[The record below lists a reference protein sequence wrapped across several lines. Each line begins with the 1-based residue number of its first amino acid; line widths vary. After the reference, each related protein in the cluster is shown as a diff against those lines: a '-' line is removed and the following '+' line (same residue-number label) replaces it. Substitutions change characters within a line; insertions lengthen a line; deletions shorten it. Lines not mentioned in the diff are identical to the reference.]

1 MSIKT
6 ISIIAVTVAA
16 LFAAV
21 GTAYR
26 LDAREPK
33 KPYPKAT
40 PPPPASNVFVESQ
53 EPAMTE
59 AQIEAQARDH
69 NAQLERQI
77 ERALL
82 ARDPHQRET
91 VFTFLVPELLQF
103 EPERLVGLFAR
114 LQGEPR
120 DALREELARQWI
132 SRDRDAAIRWMKSL
146 EDERE
151 RKHAAHVAVDS
162 LAAIAPEQ
170 AIYVANQFDV
180 GRDNGYLERLVQVW
194 AESSLPEAERWLA
207 TQPDDA
213 RTAPLRAR
221 IERVRGQKKSSGR
234 G

>member
-1 MSIKT
+1 MTVKT
-6 ISIIAVTVAA
+6 ISIIAVTAIA

-40 PPPPASNVFVESQ
+40 PPPPASPVFAEST
-53 EPAMTE
+53 EPVLTE

-69 NAQLERQI
+69 NTQLAQQV
-77 ERALL
+77 ERALV

-103 EPERLVGLFAR
+103 EPALLVDMVAR

-120 DALREELARQWI
+120 DALRNEVARQWI
-132 SRDRDAAIRWMKSL
+132 SRDRDAAIGWMKSL
-146 EDERE
+146 DETE
-151 RKHAAHVAVDS
+151 RMHAAQMAVDS

-170 AIYVANQFDV
+170 AIYVAQQFDV
-180 GRDNGYLERLVQVW
+180 GHDNGYLERLVQIW

-221 IERVRGQKKSSGR
+221 IERVRGQKKTSDR